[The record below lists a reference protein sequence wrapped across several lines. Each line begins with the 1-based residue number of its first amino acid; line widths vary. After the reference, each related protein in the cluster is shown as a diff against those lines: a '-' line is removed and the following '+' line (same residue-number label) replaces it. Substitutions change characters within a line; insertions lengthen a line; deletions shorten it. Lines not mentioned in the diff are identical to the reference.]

1 MSQYAPSL
9 QTGQGEIPDA
19 KYAIRVISCLASA
32 CFLTSIG
39 SKSYNQIDY
48 LREWRS
54 GMDLARTVLGSFVFG
69 GHTFKTVVFPAAEG
83 KGDGYRNQRCTAN
96 INVI

>member
-54 GMDLARTVLGSFVFG
+54 GMDFARTVLGSFVFG

-83 KGDGYRNQRCTAN
+83 KGDG
-96 INVI
+96 

>member
-1 MSQYAPSL
+1 
-9 QTGQGEIPDA
+9 
-19 KYAIRVISCLASA
+19 
-32 CFLTSIG
+32 
-39 SKSYNQIDY
+39 
-48 LREWRS
+48 
-54 GMDLARTVLGSFVFG
+54 MDFARAVLGSFMFG